1 MATWQVVNRNS
12 KEVVYA
18 YTSDDPIEWPG
29 MEFSLFNH
37 IDTTPTESEPQI
49 EWKIFIGAFF
59 DRFKDYKLD
68 ILSSQDPV
76 IKAFILDASV
86 RKYIDLI
93 SREEELRNAL
103 TYIVAQGFPI
113 DVEGILTTEPTGEE
127 LWQPYTL

>member
-1 MATWQVVNRNS
+1 MATWQVVDRKS

-37 IDTTPTESEPQI
+37 INTTPTEYEPQI
-49 EWKIFIGAFF
+49 EWKIFVGAFF

-76 IKAFILDASV
+76 IKAFILDASI

-103 TYIVAQGFPI
+103 TYIVAQGFSI

-127 LWQPYTL
+127 LWQQYIL

>member
-1 MATWQVVNRNS
+1 MATWQVVNRRT

-49 EWKIFIGAFF
+49 EWKVFVGAFF
-59 DRFKDYKLD
+59 DRFGDYKLG

-76 IKAFILDASV
+76 IKAFILDASI

-103 TYIVAQGFPI
+103 TYIVAQGFSI